1 MKKIFIVAGEPSG
14 DFHGS
19 LLVNEIK
26 NRDSEIQFYGLGGE
40 KMRSAGVNIYY
51 DLASSAVVGF
61 FDVIKHISFFK
72 KLFHEILTK
81 IKEEQ
86 PEAVIF
92 IDYPGFNLKL
102 VKEVKK
108 LNIKTIYYISPQ
120 LWAWGEKRVEIIKR
134 YVDKMFVFFEFEKKF
149 YNRFGVEV
157 EFIGH
162 PFLDII
168 KPKLTED
175 AFLEKYQL
183 DKNRRRIF
191 LMPGSR
197 ENEFKKHI
205 SVIKKSIAE
214 ISKKY
219 ELDTLLL
226 ISKHLKKYLDQDI
239 NNSFKIIT
247 DDTYNAIYHSH
258 LGIVASGTATLE
270 AAIIGNPFL
279 VIYKTSLIN
288 YLILKPMIRVKHVGM
303 VNLILKEEAMPE
315 LIQYKLR
322 PKNLT
327 KHLEKILLNEDYYF
341 SLKEKL
347 NDFKIK
353 LGDKGA
359 VVKAVS
365 SILNCISN

>member
-1 MKKIFIVAGEPSG
+1 MKKIFIIAGEPSG

-26 NRDSEIQFYGLGGE
+26 NRDPEIKFYGLGGE
-40 KMRSAGVNIYY
+40 KMRSAGVKIHY

-61 FDVIKHISFFK
+61 FDVIKNISFFK

-120 LWAWGEKRVEIIKR
+120 LWAWGEKRVEIIKK
-134 YVDKMFVFFEFEKKF
+134 YVDKMFVFFEFEKDF
-149 YNRFGVEV
+149 YKNLGVEV

-162 PFLDII
+162 PFLDTI
-168 KPKLTED
+168 KPTLTEEE
-175 AFLEKYQL
+175 FLEKYQL
-183 DKNRRRIF
+183 DKNRKRVF

-205 SVIKKSIAE
+205 PVIKKSLTE
-214 ISKKY
+214 IKKNHD
-219 ELDTLLL
+219 LDALLL
-226 ISKHLKKYLDQDI
+226 IPKHLKEYLNQDI
-239 NNSFKIIT
+239 VNSFKVIT
-247 DDTYNAIYHSH
+247 DDAYNAMYYSH
-258 LGIVASGTATLE
+258 AGIVASGTATLE

-279 VIYKTSLIN
+279 VIYKTSFIN
-288 YLILKPMIRVKHVGM
+288 YLILKPMIKVKHVGM

-315 LIQYKLR
+315 LIQHNFKS
-322 PKNLT
+322 KNLT
-327 KHLEKILLNEDYYF
+327 EHLKKILLNKEYY
-341 SLKEKL
+341 SNLKEKL
-347 NDFKIK
+347 NNFKDK
-353 LGDKGA
+353 LGNRGA
-359 VVKAVS
+359 VARATS
-365 SILNCISN
+365 SILDYISN